1 MANVQIYPS
10 KVRVV
15 PNVKLIKNISK
26 LSTESYQD
34 MLNGGNGGIIEKR
47 NHKKFGNVI
56 TTYKIVNADGYDDE
70 SPLTEFDAAVL
81 SACISEQKVGN
92 EDTTTA
98 IILRA
103 LTGKVGESGDHK
115 LRVNQREAILHS
127 VTKLMQTIID
137 IDLSDANNALGY
149 NNGKPQQL
157 RAPILPCEFVT
168 IEINGQPVNDVIH
181 FYRESPI
188 MTIAEQR
195 NQILR
200 YDTELLDVPGQNN
213 TPLVIVL
220 KNYVMR
226 RIAEIKL
233 HKMTP
238 TLTFDDIF
246 TRARITD
253 ASRDTKKELRHIV
266 EKFFAH
272 LQEKATVKNF
282 EFVKKGNKIHAVK
295 FALLK

>member
-26 LSTESYQD
+26 LSAEGYQD

-47 NHKKFGNVI
+47 NHKKFGDVI
-56 TTYKIVNADGYDDE
+56 TTYTIANVDGYDDE
-70 SPLTEFDAAVL
+70 SPITELDAAVL
-81 SACISEQKVGN
+81 SVCISEQKVGN

-137 IDLSDANNALGY
+137 IDLSDTNKALGY
-149 NNGKPQQL
+149 NSGKPQQL

-168 IEINGQPVNDVIH
+168 IEINGQTVNDVIH

-188 MTIAEQR
+188 MTIAEDR

-200 YDTELLDVPGQNN
+200 YDTDLLDVPGQNN

-220 KNYVMR
+220 KNYIMR

-233 HKMTP
+233 HHMTP
-238 TLTFDDIF
+238 TLTFNDIF
-246 TRARITD
+246 THARISD
-253 ASRDTKKELRHIV
+253 ANKHVKLDARNVV
-266 EKFFAH
+266 EKFFEH
-272 LQEKATVKNF
+272 LKEQGFVKSF
-282 EFVKKGNKIHAVK
+282 EIVKKGVAVYAVK
-295 FALLK
+295 FTLLK